1 MNMQMKYLTESLN
14 NRLIVYVILLSLD
27 IFLGVLSGFKTG
39 KTKKG
44 ILSSDTFKK
53 GVIIK
58 IGNLMLWL
66 VVFITSNLF
75 KVMEV
80 YQFSSISLII
90 AEIFSLIENLNNLG
104 VKVPE
109 SFLTFI
115 RGFKHNDND

>member
-1 MNMQMKYLTESLN
+1 MKYLTESLN

-27 IFLGVLSGFKTG
+27 IILGVLSGLKTG

-75 KVMEV
+75 NVMEV

-90 AEIFSLIENLNNLG
+90 AEIFSLIENLTNLG

-109 SFLTFI
+109 SFLSFI
-115 RGFKHNDND
+115 RGFKHNDNN